1 MSGGNTLGGLISLI
15 RRRNGWTLREL
26 SERVGIPLSTLAKVE
41 TDKLSLT
48 YDKLQQF
55 TSRLGMSMTE
65 FLGSAE
71 IPAMQAQTPVFT
83 GRKSVTAPDTSIEIV
98 TPNYDYR
105 YLCADLTGRRM
116 VPIRVNVKARS
127 IADFGEPVRHRG
139 EEFIYV
145 LEGQVEVHL
154 QFYRSIVLGRGQGI
168 YLDSSMAHAYT
179 AKDCE
184 SAVILAVCSCEDVNL
199 ADELISLAESGAQN
213 PT

>member
-15 RRRNGWTLREL
+15 RRRNGWTLREM

-55 TSRLGMSMTE
+55 ASRLGMSMTE

-71 IPAMQAQTPVFT
+71 PPAAPAQTPVFT
-83 GRKSVTAPDTSIEIV
+83 GRKSVTTPDTSIEIV
-98 TPNYDYR
+98 TPNYDYQ
-105 YLCADLTGRRM
+105 YLCADLTERRM
-116 VPIRVNVKARS
+116 VPIRVRIKARTT
-127 IADFGEPVRHRG
+127 AEFGEPVRHRG

-154 QFYRSIVLGRGQGI
+154 QFYRSIVLSQGQGI
-168 YLDSSMAHAYT
+168 
-179 AKDCE
+179 
-184 SAVILAVCSCEDVNL
+184 
-199 ADELISLAESGAQN
+199 
-213 PT
+213 